1 MDLRFIE
8 VDDPAM
14 ARAMERFTVWLLSP
28 RYNY

>member
-8 VDDPAM
+8 VDDPAK
-14 ARAMERFTVWLLSP
+14 ARAMERFVVWALSP